1 MSLVTVLA
9 GDGIGPE
16 IVAEGTRVL
25 ESVAERFGFAV
36 ELSPALI
43 GGAAIDATGSPL
55 PPATL
60 DQCLR
65 SDAVLLAAVGGPKW
79 DNLPGAQRP
88 ERGLL
93 DLRKGLGTY
102 ANVRPVKPHR
112 RFIAQA
118 PLRPELLANVDLV
131 VVRELTGGL
140 YFGAKRRTGDTAVD
154 ECTYSVGEVERVVR
168 VAFTMAR
175 ARRKHVTSI
184 DKANVLETSRLW
196 REVAS
201 RVAKEFPDVGFAVE
215 LVDSAAMHLVR
226 RPADFDVI
234 VTENLFGDILTD
246 EASVLAGS
254 IGMLP
259 SASLGDGRRGLYEP
273 IHGSAPD
280 IAGRGIANPYG
291 TILSVAML
299 LRHSLERE
307 PAAAAIERAV
317 ALAVDDGIVT
327 ADGGGSSSTR
337 ACGSAVIER
346 LR

>member
-1 MSLVTVLA
+1 MSLVTVLD

-16 IVAEGTRVL
+16 IMAEGTRVL
-25 ESVAERFGFAV
+25 LAVGQRFGFAV
-36 ELSPALI
+36 DLTPALI

-60 DQCLR
+60 ETCLR

-79 DNLPGAQRP
+79 DTLPGAQRP

-102 ANVRPVKPHR
+102 ANVRPVKPYP

-118 PLRPELLANVDLV
+118 PLRPELLENVDLV

-154 ECTYSVGEVERVVR
+154 ECLYTAGEIERVVR
-168 VAFTMAR
+168 VAFVMAR
-175 ARRKHVTSI
+175 SRRRHVTSI

-201 RVAKEFPDVGFAVE
+201 RVAKEYPDVEFSIE

-234 VTENLFGDILTD
+234 VVENLFGDILTD

-259 SASLGDGRRGLYEP
+259 SASLGDSRRGLYEP

-291 TILSVAML
+291 MILSVAMM
-299 LRHSLERE
+299 LRHSLQQDA
-307 PAAAAIERAV
+307 AAAAIERAV
-317 ALAVDDGIVT
+317 ALAVDDGVVT
-327 ADGGGSSSTR
+327 ADGGGSSSTH

-346 LR
+346 LG